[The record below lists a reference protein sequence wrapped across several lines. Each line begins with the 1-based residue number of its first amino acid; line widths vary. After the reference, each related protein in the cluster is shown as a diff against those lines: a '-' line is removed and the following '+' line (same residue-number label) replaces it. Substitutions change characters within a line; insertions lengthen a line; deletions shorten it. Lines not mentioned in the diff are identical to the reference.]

1 MHDGMNANELLG
13 SIDHIEDA
21 PIAHGVF
28 VQWCQVA
35 RKAFMAEILDV
46 GGDPLGLFKQT
57 LRHWRADA
65 RKVFGDTCVK
75 HEAIPGHLG
84 LPTQSQ
90 SLCNLFA
97 RQPLTFL

>member
-1 MHDGMNANELLG
+1 L
-13 SIDHIEDA
+13 
-21 PIAHGVF
+21 
-28 VQWCQVA
+28 C
-35 RKAFMAEILDV
+35 
-46 GGDPLGLFKQT
+46 
-57 LRHWRADA
+57 HWRADT

-97 RQPLTFL
+97 RQPLAFL